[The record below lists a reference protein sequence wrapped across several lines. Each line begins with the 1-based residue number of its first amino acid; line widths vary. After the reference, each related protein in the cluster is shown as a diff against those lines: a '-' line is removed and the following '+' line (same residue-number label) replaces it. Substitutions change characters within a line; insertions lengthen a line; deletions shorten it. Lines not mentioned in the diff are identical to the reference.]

1 MFLLFYIIFSTN
13 IYSKYKNFNLH
24 EINPN
29 FSGSILR
36 EILPEKFEKMETD
49 FWSDMI
55 TEYSNCITVFNIT
68 K

>member
-49 FWSDMI
+49 F
-55 TEYSNCITVFNIT
+55 
-68 K
+68 